1 MPTVQSKSSKS
12 FDELLNSVEQ
22 LNLSDLEQFVSRVIE
37 LQAKRR
43 ARNLPKVEAQLL
55 KKINKGL
62 PPGIQKR
69 YKELNAKRRAETLTS
84 EEHQELL
91 QLIDQIEY
99 ANVERIKNLA
109 KLARIR
115 GITLTALMKDL
126 DINPPAYE

>member
-62 PPGIQKR
+62 SPGIQKR
-69 YKELNAKRRAETLTS
+69 YKELNAKRRAEMLTS

-91 QLIDQIEY
+91 QLIDQIEH

-109 KLARIR
+109 KLARVR

-126 DINPPAYE
+126 DIHPPAYE